1 MPALGSAS
9 GPRIVVLG
17 SLNIDL
23 VQAVKRFP
31 RPGET
36 MSGGDLHSYPGGKGA
51 NQAAA
56 AARLGQAVSMIGLV
70 GTDAFAALLLASL
83 REAGVATDLVQASAR
98 PTGAATI
105 LVTDD
110 GQNSIVVSPGAN
122 ATLSPAMVRS
132 GLERFGSGSV
142 LLCQLESP
150 LDAVEQA
157 LRFAKSRGMTTIL
170 DPAPAH
176 QDCLQWLPFID
187 YLTPNETEAAQLAG
201 LTSPIVTEA
210 DARRA
215 AAQLRQRGAKSV
227 LLKLGSRGCFVS
239 TAEIAEQVPTFEVNA
254 VDTTA
259 AGDCFNG
266 AFAVALVEGLPIIDA
281 VRFANAAAALS
292 VTRRGAQNSL
302 PSRSEVDALCRGTA
316 R

>member
-1 MPALGSAS
+1 MPAPGSAS
-9 GPRIVVLG
+9 DPRIVVLG

-36 MSGGDLHSYPGGKGA
+36 MSGGDLRSYPGGKGA
-51 NQAAA
+51 NQAVA
-56 AARLGQAVSMIGLV
+56 AARLGQAVAMIGLV
-70 GTDAFAALLLASL
+70 GADAFAAPLVASL
-83 REAGVATDLVQASAR
+83 REAGVSTDLVQASAR

-105 LVTDD
+105 LVADD

-122 ATLSPAMVRS
+122 AALSPAMVRS
-132 GLERFGSGSV
+132 GLERFGSGCV

-150 LDAVEQA
+150 FDAVEQA

-187 YLTPNETEAAQLAG
+187 YLTPNETEAALLAG
-201 LTSPIVTEA
+201 LASPIATDA

-215 AAQLRQRGAKSV
+215 AAQLRQQGAKSV
-227 LLKLGSRGCFVS
+227 LLKLGRRGCFIA
-239 TAEIAEQVPTFEVNA
+239 TAETAELVPAFEVKA

-266 AFAVALVEGLPIIDA
+266 AFSVALVEGLPIIEA

-292 VTRRGAQNSL
+292 VTRRGAQSSL
-302 PSRSEVDALCRGTA
+302 PSRGEVDTLHRGTT

>member
-1 MPALGSAS
+1 MNGSHCRQSWCAGAGSRMVVIPRDFAKRSACSTASNGLSSWHSKTQPEPNLSRPDLTIAGLSAALA
-9 GPRIVVLG
+9 
-17 SLNIDL
+17 
-23 VQAVKRFP
+23 
-31 RPGET
+31 PGET
-36 MSGGDLHSYPGGKGA
+36 TIEFCPSSA
-51 NQAAA
+51 T
-56 AARLGQAVSMIGLV
+56 SMV
-70 GTDAFAALLLASL
+70 
-83 REAGVATDLVQASAR
+83 
-98 PTGAATI
+98 ATI
-105 LVTDD
+105 LVADD

-122 ATLSPAMVRS
+122 AALSPAMVRS
-132 GLERFGSGSV
+132 GLERFGSGCV

-150 LDAVEQA
+150 FDAVEQA

-187 YLTPNETEAAQLAG
+187 YLTPNETEAALLAG
-201 LTSPIVTEA
+201 LASPIATDA

-215 AAQLRQRGAKSV
+215 AAQLRQQGAKSV
-227 LLKLGSRGCFVS
+227 LLKLGRRGCFIA
-239 TAEIAEQVPTFEVNA
+239 TAETAELVPAFEVKA

-266 AFAVALVEGLPIIDA
+266 AFSVALVEGLPIIEA

-292 VTRRGAQNSL
+292 VTRRGAQSSL
-302 PSRSEVDALCRGTA
+302 PSRGEVDTLHRGTT